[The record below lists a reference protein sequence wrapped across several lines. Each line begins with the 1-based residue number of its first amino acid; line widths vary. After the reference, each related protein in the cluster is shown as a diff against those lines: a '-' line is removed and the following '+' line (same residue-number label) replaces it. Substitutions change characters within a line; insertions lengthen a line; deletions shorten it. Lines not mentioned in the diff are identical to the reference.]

1 MKNKHKEAGIGT
13 FFKKDITLA
22 ASYLSDGFMGTYH
35 LSYTEETF
43 CWDLWIKMK
52 QYDKTGKYF
61 CYLIIMLK

>member
-22 ASYLSDGFMGTYH
+22 ASY
-35 LSYTEETF
+35 TEETF
-43 CWDLWIKMK
+43 CWDLWIKMR